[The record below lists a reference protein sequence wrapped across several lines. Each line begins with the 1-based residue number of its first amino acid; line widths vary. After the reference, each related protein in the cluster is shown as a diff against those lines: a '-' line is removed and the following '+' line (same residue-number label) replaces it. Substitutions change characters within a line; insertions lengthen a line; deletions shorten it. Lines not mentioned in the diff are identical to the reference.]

1 MDMEKKY
8 YCIHDW
14 MTKDLGL
21 RGSERDVFAVIYS
34 FAETCGAFTGG
45 LQYLCRRTGASK
57 TTVME
62 CLRRLLTKDLLI
74 KTERL
79 EKGVKLCAYRINP
92 GRITPYLTGAET
104 GPGAVKKPDCPGA
117 ETEPGA
123 VKKPDCPGAETEPGA
138 VKKLVRPGTETEPNN
153 KVYNKDDT
161 KGYNKECVAPP
172 PKEPFRKYGE
182 YANVKLTDRELEALK
197 RDYPDDWRQRVDR
210 LSEYMA
216 STGKKYQNHLATIRS
231 WARQD
236 DPKPVK
242 KGLYADLKGG
252 IEL

>member
-1 MDMEKKY
+1 MEQQSEKRY

-21 RGSERDVFAVIYS
+21 RGS
-34 FAETCGAFTGG
+34 
-45 LQYLCRRTGASK
+45 
-57 TTVME
+57 
-62 CLRRLLTKDLLI
+62 DLLI
-74 KTERL
+74 YAVIHGYTETRGEFSGSVAYLSVCTGTAKSTVCAALGRLTEKGLLRKRDFVKKGVRYCVYQSSRADGTASVNPIPETERQGYRKS
-79 EKGVKLCAYRINP
+79 EYPTPESGRGYTENRMGVYRKSDGGIP
-92 GRITPYLTGAET
+92 ET
-104 GPGAVKKPDCPGA
+104 G
-117 ETEPGA
+117 
-123 VKKPDCPGAETEPGA
+123 
-138 VKKLVRPGTETEPNN
+138 NN
-153 KVYNKDDT
+153 TIDNTIDDT
-161 KGYNKECVAPP
+161 ITDTIECAAPP

-197 RDYPDDWRQRVDR
+197 RDYPDDWKQRVDR